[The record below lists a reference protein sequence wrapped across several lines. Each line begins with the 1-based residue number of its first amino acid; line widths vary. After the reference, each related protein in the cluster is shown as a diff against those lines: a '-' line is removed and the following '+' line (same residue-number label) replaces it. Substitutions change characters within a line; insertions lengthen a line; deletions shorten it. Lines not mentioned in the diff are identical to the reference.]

1 MQRDTLHLGGIQLPD
16 GSVLNDDWY
25 TVHGLSDIEAIY
37 EINNG
42 RIAVV
47 DHGVLGQDDDSAIM
61 TEAPTHYLVMSGEYS
76 GNLQIEEKPGFTF
89 VFENNQLVNIK

>member
-1 MQRDTLHLGGIQLPD
+1 M
-16 GSVLNDDWY
+16 
-25 TVHGLSDIEAIY
+25 
-37 EINNG
+37 
-42 RIAVV
+42 V

-89 VFENNQLVNIK
+89 VFENNQLVKIK